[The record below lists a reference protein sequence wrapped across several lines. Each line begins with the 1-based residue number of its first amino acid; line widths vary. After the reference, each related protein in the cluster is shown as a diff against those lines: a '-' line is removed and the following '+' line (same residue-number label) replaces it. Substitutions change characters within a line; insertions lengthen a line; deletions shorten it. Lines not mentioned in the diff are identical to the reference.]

1 MCVCVC
7 ERERERER
15 ERAHSALDWKRGH
28 RIRLMP
34 MEAGGLLAIGRLD
47 LSPGMGQE
55 VVGRTSLCDA
65 TGKIILLLLSV
76 LERAPEREKDD
87 RGWGARC
94 CDALAAGAD
103 KIAGES
109 DWYPLQLY
117 SYIFNCLE
125 SKKFETNCKKPQTSS
140 SINIST

>member
-1 MCVCVC
+1 M
-7 ERERERER
+7 RERER
-15 ERAHSALDWKRGH
+15 ERAF
-28 RIRLMP
+28 RIGLEGR
-34 MEAGGLLAIGRLD
+34 AQNKANANGG
-47 LSPGMGQE
+47 
-55 VVGRTSLCDA
+55 GRTGDRAPRSVAWHGARGGREDVPVRRYWQD
-65 TGKIILLLLSV
+65 ILLLLSV

-125 SKKFETNCKKPQTSS
+125 SKKFETNCKKTQTSP